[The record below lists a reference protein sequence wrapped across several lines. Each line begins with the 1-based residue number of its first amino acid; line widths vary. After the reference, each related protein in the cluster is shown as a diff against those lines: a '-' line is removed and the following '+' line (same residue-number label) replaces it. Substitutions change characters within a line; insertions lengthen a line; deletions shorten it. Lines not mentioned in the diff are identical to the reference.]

1 MKKHLSE
8 FAMGISV
15 GHDDW
20 VCICFTVEQPVAN
33 FARISRSLN
42 LVFIDEDSC
51 IGCRQCVNIAPDSF
65 LMMESGRARTFVQR
79 LGVDVDDAVN
89 ACPVACMHRVSFQEL
104 SRCETARDKVVGSN
118 NDHSPPHHGGHIPLH
133 VARRDSDRNR
143 RTSLYHT
150 LRAKCVTNSDCP
162 KRGCYDCPSYPNPG
176 ENPYFIA
183 KHKQAEHIRAQHF
196 IKNGEAEFFRKAV
209 DL

>member
-1 MKKHLSE
+1 MLACSAYACLSIGKH
-8 FAMGISV
+8 
-15 GHDDW
+15 
-20 VCICFTVEQPVAN
+20 VAD
-33 FARISRSLN
+33 FVRFSRSTN

-51 IGCRQCVNIAPDSF
+51 IGCRLCVNIAPDSF

-79 LGVDVDDAVN
+79 LGVDVNDAVN
-89 ACPVACMHRVSFQEL
+89 SCPVSCMHRVSFQEL
-104 SRCETARDKVVGSN
+104 SRCETARDDVDGSG
-118 NDHSPPHHGGHIPLH
+118 NDYSPPHHGGHIPLH

-150 LRAKCVTNSDCP
+150 LRAKCVTQSTCP
-162 KRGCYDCPSYPNPG
+162 QRGCYDCPSYPNPG
-176 ENPYFIA
+176 ENPHFIA

-196 IKNGEAEFFRKAV
+196 IKNGEAEIFRKAV